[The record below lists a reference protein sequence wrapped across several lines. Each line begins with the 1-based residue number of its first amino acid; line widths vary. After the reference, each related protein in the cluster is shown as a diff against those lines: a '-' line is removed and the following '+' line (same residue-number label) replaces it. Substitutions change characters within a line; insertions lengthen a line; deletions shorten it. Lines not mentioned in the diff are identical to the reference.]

1 MICAIA
7 AAVVACGRKQEIAVQ
22 PPAQPAVAAVPQPLT
37 ASLTGKVIETLDAGG
52 YTYLH
57 LSTANGEQWAAVPQ
71 AKVANGATVN
81 VAVQMA
87 MEKFESKTLKRT
99 FDKVLFGTIATENA
113 PAIPTRH
120 PAVAVTPDGGKTI
133 AQVWSEKAA
142 LKDKPV
148 IVRGKVVKFL
158 PGIMGRN
165 WMHLRDGDD
174 TDLTVTTS
182 DTAAVGDIVTIKGVV
197 HLDKD
202 FGAGYTYAV
211 IIEDASIVK

>member
-22 PPAQPAVAAVPQPLT
+22 PPPQPAVAMAPQPLT

-57 LSTANGEQWAAVPQ
+57 LSTANGEQWAAVPRE
-71 AKVANGATVN
+71 KVANGATVN

-99 FDKVLFGTIATENA
+99 FDKVLFGTMATENA
-113 PAIPTRH
+113 PAIPTGH
-120 PAVAVTPDGGKTI
+120 PAVAATPDGSKTI

-165 WMHLRDGDD
+165 WMHLRDGGD